1 MANAT
6 KKATENTKATANKEA
21 KSMKKEVATK
31 TASAVGVVKTKSV
44 PAVKTEA
51 KVEAPK
57 TEKKVE
63 KVNASKINLSMTEF
77 EAMLKE
83 ANIGFKPNNCE
94 YRILRSNTAIHI
106 HKSKIFVNCTVE
118 DYSAIE
124 AKVKNADLKLMKD
137 GNKVDKKRPDRV
149 EFTTVDTLKAVIKAI
164 ASNNMAVVA
173 TA

>member
-1 MANAT
+1 MANTT

-31 TASAVGVVKTKSV
+31 TASAVGVVKTATKSV

-57 TEKKVE
+57 TEK

-106 HKSKIFVNCTVE
+106 HKSKIFVNCTVA
-118 DYSAIE
+118 DYEAIE

-137 GNKVDKKRPDRV
+137 GNKVDSKRPDRV
-149 EFTTVDTLKAVIKAI
+149 EFNTVDTLKAVIKAI

>member
-6 KKATENTKATANKEA
+6 KKATNKN
-21 KSMKKEVATK
+21 SATK
-31 TASAVGVVKTKSV
+31 KVETKKTVKPVAKTTAVKTVETKEVKTK
-44 PAVKTEA
+44 
-51 KVEAPK
+51 
-57 TEKKVE
+57 

-83 ANIGFKPNNCE
+83 AAIQFKPNNCE

-106 HKSKIFVNCTVE
+106 HKNKIFVNCTNE
-118 DYSAIE
+118 DFQAIST
-124 AKVKNADLKLMKD
+124 KVKTEDIKLMAE

-164 ASNNMAVVA
+164 APNNKMA